1 MASGYS
7 YNGWPANDDP
17 NAINIQKF
25 GDKYGL
31 PFPGGVKGGDVAA
44 VLGYVASQ
52 FHYRVEE
59 VISGWDWGY
68 SYRANVN
75 NPSSLSCHASGTAL
89 DINAPLHGNGSVAS
103 DSFTNAQI
111 TEIYR
116 ILDEVQGAV
125 NWLDSNDPMHFE
137 IAVNSSD
144 LARVAATLPTGSTP
158 EMPLSKDD
166 LEQIRA
172 VVDERIQTHLGAGA
186 VNDPAAALN
195 AGLSQRITLDR
206 QRDLAA
212 WKPQG

>member
-1 MASGYS
+1 
-7 YNGWPANDDP
+7 
-17 NAINIQKF
+17 
-25 GDKYGL
+25 
-31 PFPGGVKGGDVAA
+31 
-44 VLGYVASQ
+44 
-52 FHYRVEE
+52 
-59 VISGWDWGY
+59 
-68 SYRANVN
+68 
-75 NPSSLSCHASGTAL
+75 
-89 DINAPLHGNGSVAS
+89 
-103 DSFTNAQI
+103 
-111 TEIYR
+111 
-116 ILDEVQGAV
+116 LDEVQGAV